1 MLLPLGAAAAIAGS
15 LGYAFWRKAPLSM
28 TTTIAVIAV
37 FALTLIPGTSG
48 DRDLVGYAHVPG
60 GTDSPPWTLLTSM
73 YFHLDLRHLLFNVMG
88 LLLLAPAFE
97 QRVGP
102 PRFAILY
109 LATGLVATAGFVLL
123 RWGDSFL
130 LLGASGAI
138 SGVFGAF
145 ARLYPRERVSLWLL
159 FFPLPP
165 TPVIILAFGYV
176 VVSAIL
182 GLAGFFANIA
192 WEAHILGLL
201 AGYALARRVAALDL
215 PMPAQRRPAAL
226 DLRPLEPLAV
236 REDLRQILERIR
248 AETVPDVRDAWIEE
262 FAAKAPCPQCG
273 RALLFKGRTLLSQC
287 GWRTR
292 L

>member
-1 MLLPLGAAAAIAGS
+1 MTLKRR
-15 LGYAFWRKAPLSM
+15 WRRSRWKYIEVRRVHGGESVP
-28 TTTIAVIAV
+28 
-37 FALTLIPGTSG
+37 PGTWAYPTRS
-48 DRDLVGYAHVPG
+48 RSPEVPG
-60 GTDSPPWTLLTSM
+60 I
-73 YFHLDLRHLLFNVMG
+73 
-88 LLLLAPAFE
+88 
-97 QRVGP
+97 RV
-102 PRFAILY
+102 RANTAMTAI
-109 LATGLVATAGFVLL
+109 VVVIE
-123 RWGDSFL
+123 
-130 LLGASGAI
+130 SGALRQN
-138 SGVFGAF
+138 A
-145 ARLYPRERVSLWLL
+145 YPRERVSLWLL